1 MIIGVDAHI
10 LSGKHQGS
18 RTYLS
23 NLYREILLQDSSNQ
37 YVFCGHWASSKPFS
51 DTVTYIDYPTSSRYS
66 RLTFQTASLVKQL
79 GISLFHSNYI
89 SPLYLPCKSLLT
101 IHDVLFET
109 HPQYFNHSEVFR
121 NKLLVRLSA
130 KRATQ
135 IHTVSEYSRQ
145 AIIDLYR
152 IPPELVWVVPNG
164 VDRTVFYPGNRV
176 ASAEIVSKKF
186 GIVNYILTVG
196 RLEPRKN
203 HIGLLK
209 AYALLKREKS
219 DIGPLVIVGNKDFG
233 YKILYDALRELDIS
247 NSVFIFEGIDEI
259 LLPHMYRAAKMF
271 VYPSFAE
278 GFGIPPLEAMA
289 CGTPVISSD
298 TTALADVIS
307 QGGVLVNPAKVDEI
321 AAAMF
326 KLETDTN
333 KVSDLVAKGYSCAE
347 QWSWGNSARQ
357 YLEAI
362 KHI

>member
-23 NLYREILLQDSSNQ
+23 NLYREVLLQDSSNR
-37 YVFCGHWASSKPFS
+37 YMFCGHWNNSKPLGDS
-51 DTVTYIDYPTSSRYS
+51 VSYIDYPSNSRFS
-66 RLTFQTASLVKQL
+66 RLTFQTAPLVKRF

-89 SPLYLPCKSLLT
+89 APLYLPCKSLLT
-101 IHDVLFET
+101 IHDVLYET
-109 HPQYFNHSEVFR
+109 HSQYFSYSEVFR

-145 AIIDLYR
+145 AIIDLYH

-186 GIVNYILTVG
+186 GIRNYILTVG

-203 HIGLLK
+203 HIGLLR

-233 YKILYDALRELDIS
+233 YKPFFDALHELDIS
-247 NSVFIFEGIDEI
+247 NSVHIFEGVDEV

-278 GFGIPPLEAMA
+278 GFGIPPIEAMA

-307 QGGVLVNPAKVDEI
+307 QGGVLVNPANIEDI

-326 KLETDTN
+326 MLETDTN
-333 KVSDLVAKGYSCAE
+333 KVSDLVAKGYARAE
-347 QWSWGNSARQ
+347 QWSWSNSARQ
-357 YLEAI
+357 YLDAVEQI
-362 KHI
+362 